1 MPFCTHPQPLKQLTL
16 QRTTDDVGLTHHT
29 GKQCPLKVMED
40 CGHASK
46 IRDTVALGVVAP
58 ARLACRISL
67 IPEHTD

>member
-29 GKQCPLKVMED
+29 GKQCPLKVMKNRGD
-40 CGHASK
+40 ASK
-46 IRDTVALGVVAP
+46 IRDMVAVGVVAP
-58 ARLACRISL
+58 TGIACRISL